1 MASFLD
7 KKLINELERKIKINF
22 KDKLL
27 LQRALTHKSF
37 SNENTDLALRDN
49 ERLEFL
55 GDSVLSIIISSYIFD
70 NFPDYP
76 EGELAKMRSV
86 IVSEPSLAAVARNI
100 NLGKYILLGKGED
113 LSGGR
118 NRNSILADTIEAL
131 IGAIYLD
138 KGIIIAGNFIIKHF
152 KDKIE
157 KVEKG
162 EYIQDYKTILQEYIQ
177 KDSIAG
183 PVYHVVRE
191 DGPDHHKLFTVQVRH
206 REQLLGIG
214 KGYSKKEAEQNAAKE
229 ALEGFKKIS
238 KDFKKSRIKKL
249 RRV

>member
-1 MASFLD
+1 MASLLD

-76 EGELAKMRSV
+76 EGIGKMRSV

-100 NLGKYILLGKGED
+100 NLGKYILLGKGRTSPVAVIEIPYW
-113 LSGGR
+113 L
-118 NRNSILADTIEAL
+118 IL
-131 IGAIYLD
+131 
-138 KGIIIAGNFIIKHF
+138 
-152 KDKIE
+152 
-157 KVEKG
+157 
-162 EYIQDYKTILQEYIQ
+162 
-177 KDSIAG
+177 
-183 PVYHVVRE
+183 
-191 DGPDHHKLFTVQVRH
+191 
-206 REQLLGIG
+206 
-214 KGYSKKEAEQNAAKE
+214 
-229 ALEGFKKIS
+229 
-238 KDFKKSRIKKL
+238 
-249 RRV
+249 